1 MLLMNM
7 LSGYYSITRVILIKM
22 TIKIAQIKKGL
33 FYCHVG
39 FETLKVKLK
48 MGSTTIQEANKQLT
62 ENKLIK
68 IEKHKLE
75 NTGAYNEKDELIFDR
90 YNNHYIVNEKLF

>member
-1 MLLMNM
+1 
-7 LSGYYSITRVILIKM
+7 
-22 TIKIAQIKKGL
+22 
-33 FYCHVG
+33 
-39 FETLKVKLK
+39 